1 MNKIIIVVLIL
12 AVGIMIY
19 TNRKEEGYQKI
30 SPSEVKAQLD
40 SNENIVILDVRTK
53 QEYKEGHIPKSIL
66 VPVGEI
72 SKRIEN
78 VVSDK
83 DKKIV
88 VYCRSGNRSKV
99 AANNLLKMGYK
110 NVYDLGGIN
119 KWPYEI
125 Q

>member
-19 TNRKEEGYQKI
+19 TNRQEEGYQKI
-30 SPSEVKAQLD
+30 SPQEVKDKMD
-40 SNENIVILDVRTK
+40 SDENIVILDVRTK
-53 QEYKEGHIPKSIL
+53 QEYKEGHILKSIL
-66 VPVGEI
+66 VPVDDI
-72 SKRIEN
+72 NTRIED

-83 DKKIV
+83 DKEII

-99 AANNLLKMGYK
+99 AANTLLKMGYK
-110 NVYDLGGIN
+110 KVYDLGGIIN
-119 KWPYEI
+119 WPYEI